1 MSMIASEYLNLIAR
15 RYSCRRFRDEQITDD
30 ELAALLEAARLSPS
44 ARNYQPTRL
53 CVVQDAEGLAKIDRC
68 TACRYGA
75 PTVIIAAYD
84 ERCSSHPVP
93 PKGPETC
100 DFGDIDTTIALTN
113 MDNAATSL
121 GLAACWVGAFDHDM
135 ARELFGV
142 PEHYRLVDL
151 LMVGYP
157 DMDPSPKHVERRSL
171 DEMVAR
177 ETF

>member
-1 MSMIASEYLNLIAR
+1 MPTTTSGYLDLLAR
-15 RYSCRRFRDEQITDD
+15 RYSCRRFRDEQISDD
-30 ELAALLEAARLSPS
+30 DLAVLLEAARLSPS
-44 ARNYQPTRL
+44 ARNNQPTRL
-53 CVVQDAEGLAKIDRC
+53 CVVQNARGLADIDRC

-113 MDNAATSL
+113 MDMAAAFL
-121 GLAACWVGAFDHDM
+121 GLGACWVGAFDHDLV
-135 ARELFGV
+135 RELFCV

-151 LMVGYP
+151 LMVGHL
-157 DMDPSPKHVERRSL
+157 DMDPSPKHAERRPL
-171 DEMVAR
+171 DEMIAR

>member
-1 MSMIASEYLNLIAR
+1 
-15 RYSCRRFRDEQITDD
+15 
-30 ELAALLEAARLSPS
+30 
-44 ARNYQPTRL
+44 
-53 CVVQDAEGLAKIDRC
+53 
-68 TACRYGA
+68 
-75 PTVIIAAYD
+75 
-84 ERCSSHPVP
+84 
-93 PKGPETC
+93 
-100 DFGDIDTTIALTN
+100 